1 MQRLGD
7 KATAVVRFLQLLVTR
22 FVADRCLPNA
32 ASLTYTTL
40 LSLVP
45 LMTVGLAIFSAFPL
59 SEVLAGDLQDFV
71 FRNFVPA
78 SGEVVQ
84 RYLQEFSS
92 KASRLSGVGF
102 AFLVVVAV
110 LMMVT
115 IDQAIN
121 EIWRV
126 QRKRKPLAQ
135 FLMYW
140 SILSLGPLL
149 IGLSVAVTSY
159 MISVPVISDT
169 AQTLGVTRR
178 LLGVMPLLAAVVA
191 FSLLYAVVP
200 NRKVPAIHAFSG
212 GVLAALLFEVAKRG
226 FALYVTYFPTYE
238 AIYGALAVVPIFLLW
253 IYLCWVVTL
262 LGAEF
267 AHCLGIFRDEGRHG
281 SAGEGGDLL
290 LAYRLIHELW
300 QRQQAGE
307 SLGCSSMTAALGYV
321 PEERLERLLN
331 HLRRRRLVL
340 QTDDGG
346 WALARDLNQV
356 TLYDLYRSEGFVLPE
371 ATLLSGAT
379 SGADQALA
387 RILEDL
393 GLQMRGAMEVPLEQL
408 YRSAQAASE
417 EAGS

>member
-1 MQRLGD
+1 MQNLGD
-7 KATAVVRFLQLLVTR
+7 KAAAAVRFARLLVSR
-22 FVADRCLPNA
+22 FFADRCLPNA

-92 KASRLSGVGF
+92 KASRLSGVGI

-110 LMMVT
+110 MMMVN

-121 EIWRV
+121 QIWRV
-126 QRKRKPLAQ
+126 QRQRKPLAQ

-149 IGLSVAVTSY
+149 IGLSVAATSY
-159 MISVPVISDT
+159 LVSVPVISDT
-169 AQTLGVTRR
+169 AQSLGLTRR
-178 LLGVMPLLAAVVA
+178 LLGVMPLLAAIIA

-200 NRKVPAIHAFSG
+200 NRKVPAVHAFSG
-212 GVLAALLFEVAKRG
+212 GLLAALLFELAKRG

-290 LAYRLIHELW
+290 LAYRLLQQLW
-300 QRQQAGE
+300 QRQQSGE
-307 SLGCSSMTAALGYV
+307 SLGCGSMTAALGHV
-321 PEERLERLLN
+321 PDERLERLLN
-331 HLRRRRLVL
+331 HLRRSRLVL
-340 QTDDGG
+340 QTDDGN

-371 ATLLSGAT
+371 ARLLRDAESD
-379 SGADQALA
+379 ADRALA
-387 RILEDL
+387 GILEEL
-393 GLQMRGAMEVPLEQL
+393 GLQMKGAMAVPLEQL
-408 YRSAQAASE
+408 YRGRRVASG
-417 EAGS
+417 EAE